1 MADPP
6 SSEDRYTAAFP
17 ALHRRAYAVAYRLV
31 GRPAPAEDIAQE
43 TLARAYVRWAKLA
56 DDPTGWCVTVA
67 FNLAMDHLRSAERDR
82 TRHRQLIAVDEL
94 SVADPRLAER
104 LDLYAALRELP
115 RRQRQ
120 IVALRYLGDLTEQ
133 QTADALG
140 ISVGNVKSQASRGLA
155 TLRTRHHPQEL
166 PCLTTSTT
174 RTRTASVRTTSSPPP
189 VAAAGRSSGTAAAPG
204 SRPGRQLSPPPPASP
219 RSR

>member
-6 SSEDRYTAAFP
+6 SSEDRFSAEFP

-31 GRPAPAEDIAQE
+31 GRAAPAEDIAQE
-43 TLARAYVRWAKLA
+43 TLARAYVRWARLA
-56 DDPTGWCVTVA
+56 EDATGWCVTVA

-82 TRHRQLIAVDEL
+82 TRHRQLIAVDEP

-104 LDLYAALRELP
+104 LDLYNAMRDLP

-120 IVALRYLGDLTEQ
+120 IVALRYLGDLSEQ

-140 ISVGNVKSQASRGLA
+140 ISLGNVKSQASHGLA
-155 TLRTRHHPQEL
+155 TLRTHLQP
-166 PCLTTSTT
+166 
-174 RTRTASVRTTSSPPP
+174 
-189 VAAAGRSSGTAAAPG
+189 RSSHV
-204 SRPGRQLSPPPPASP
+204 
-219 RSR
+219 